1 LVNLGYDAR
10 AVEGTLE
17 QLRKSPGSSADFNAM
32 LRAALQ
38 QLGGPAM
45 QKSARAA
52 AGDSAN

>member
-1 LVNLGYDAR
+1 V
-10 AVEGTLE
+10 VEGTLE